1 MSLLTLKI
9 YDRFDNY
16 SFQLSTTEL
25 AVIKH
30 KLEEREEDSVVTFA
44 DYMDVMAEHMAT
56 TTRWGFLKT
65 PLQSHIGIETLPEQ
79 LKRRIMRKGFEF
91 NVMVVGESGV
101 GKSTLINTIFKGQVS
116 VHRYM
121 SYQLKYSRTRI
132 RRTPSETKISTVET
146 GFFLHRVIL
155 TNRFILIKYLLM
167 CKNIPFCVN
176 SHRFIL
182 TTLNC

>member
-1 MSLLTLKI
+1 M
-9 YDRFDNY
+9 
-16 SFQLSTTEL
+16 STTEL

-30 KLEEREEDSVVTFA
+30 KLEGREEESVVTFA

-56 TTRWGFLKT
+56 TTRWGCLKT

-116 VHRYM
+116 VL
-121 SYQLKYSRTRI
+121 SI
-132 RRTPSETKISTVET
+132 
-146 GFFLHRVIL
+146 
-155 TNRFILIKYLLM
+155 
-167 CKNIPFCVN
+167 
-176 SHRFIL
+176 
-182 TTLNC
+182 